1 MKINKEKINISIKKG
16 IVYIPIITLLIYLN
30 EKYSI
35 YIPCIFHKITGLY
48 CPGCGITRML
58 ISIINLNY
66 YQAFRYNPLM
76 FILLPFFIIYY
87 ILYYIYWLKN
97 KKLVINNKIWYTLL
111 IIIIFYGI
119 IRNLPFFKYLIPTKV

>member
-30 EKYSI
+30 KKYSI

>member
-58 ISIINLNY
+58 KSIINLNY